1 MAIISYPHVTWQCQ
15 RCAKCCKD
23 HGERKRRILLTDHD
37 MERIKEASIKER
49 FCTIIK
55 NNGPYRYQMILENGS
70 CIFLSSNRC
79 TIYNR
84 RPLICRFYPFS
95 MVEDGGYIFD
105 VDADCLGV
113 GLGKCATKKVFTKLV
128 KEAKESL

>member
-1 MAIISYPHVTWQCQ
+1 
-15 RCAKCCKD
+15 
-23 HGERKRRILLTDHD
+23 
-37 MERIKEASIKER
+37 MERIKEAFIGER

-55 NNGPYRYQMILENGS
+55 NNGPYKYQMILENGS
-70 CIFLSSNRC
+70 CIFLSRNRC

-95 MVEDGGYIFD
+95 MVEDGGYIFE
-105 VDADCLGV
+105 VDADCPGV

-128 KEAKESL
+128 EEAKELL